1 MAVYVLRHAG
11 GFGCSS
17 AGLLAI
23 AFMDARA
30 GIRKVNLW
38 QEELPHITFHIIE
51 IVVVHGPRHNSF
63 RTLLLCAPTIEV
75 LLTVCGILHACRGRS
90 VRERTNAVPQVTT
103 DAPLPTLGAD
113 PHRHA
118 RATRGRL
125 VSLSQDACFLPR
137 TSVRVAAYR
146 AYALSVVA
154 RETSQDFAAIAHLP
168 IDTHLDESLGMTQE
182 HRLRIMI
189 HLRMVFGSQLPVAAS
204 VGPNTLR
211 ELFNDIVPAG
221 TATNV

>member
-1 MAVYVLRHAG
+1 M
-11 GFGCSS
+11 
-17 AGLLAI
+17 
-23 AFMDARA
+23 
-30 GIRKVNLW
+30 
-38 QEELPHITFHIIE
+38 
-51 IVVVHGPRHNSF
+51 
-63 RTLLLCAPTIEV
+63 
-75 LLTVCGILHACRGRS
+75 
-90 VRERTNAVPQVTT
+90 
-103 DAPLPTLGAD
+103 
-113 PHRHA
+113 
-118 RATRGRL
+118 
-125 VSLSQDACFLPR
+125 
-137 TSVRVAAYR
+137 AAYR